1 MNLASTAL
9 KALHGPTAKSHHDKL
24 VQQTRKWVGLS
35 FFQPILKQ
43 MRQSPFRSKLLDG
56 GRGGQAFSALYD
68 QQLAQHMTGGT
79 GNKLVN
85 SIVRRIEA
93 KAAYAR
99 HAGKAG
105 ASTIAS
111 GRTHVAAAF

>member
-43 MRQSPFRSKLLDG
+43 MRESPFRSKLLDG

-68 QQLAQHMTGGT
+68 QQLAQHMTRGT

-85 SIVRRIEA
+85 AIVRRIEA
-93 KAAYAR
+93 KSAYAK
-99 HAGKAG
+99 HAGKTG
-105 ASTIAS
+105 ASTLAPR
-111 GRTHVAAAF
+111 RTHVAAAF